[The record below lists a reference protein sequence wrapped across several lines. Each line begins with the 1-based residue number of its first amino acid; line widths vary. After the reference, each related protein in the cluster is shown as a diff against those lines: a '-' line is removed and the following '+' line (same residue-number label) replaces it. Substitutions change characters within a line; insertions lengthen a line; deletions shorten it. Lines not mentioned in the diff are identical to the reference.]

1 MSGGY
6 VLEAARVT
14 DDVAHSSPMAALAL
28 SVGALLGGALAVAL
42 TPITLGGSAALVLG
56 IASGAKGVGEALDQ
70 RSLHALA
77 ARRELPK
84 ETGEE
89 ITTGAKSV
97 FLDEPRERAAKA
109 HPEVLLTHGGQWVTH
124 GSKTVL
130 IENTYASRL
139 SDQASCG
146 GFICNGSKTV
156 FYGGT
161 TAVFPGAD
169 ADPSEVKDQGL
180 YGAYSL
186 ALDVAALIA
195 GGLEGAALL
204 RAAARPKVPP
214 RAAKP
219 VHGDDLTDARA
230 AADDQLHRGQS
241 YRGDTRS
248 PAELEGADGFRSVKP
263 DGDSSLA
270 THMRGDRPPGQWISA
285 SRDPQVAAN
294 YAAYPNANQNIAA
307 AVDRWGD
314 RDIIGYAY
322 RIDQAGGVDVMNTP
336 GLAGSLSAVTNKEV
350 AFSQGVPWSSVSGWH
365 PVYKPT
371 TMDDLLPSFGDFVPN
386 PGFVPK

>member
-186 ALDVAALIA
+186 ALDVAALLA
-195 GGLEGAALL
+195 GGPEGERPGVHQILRRARVAGQLREVDVDRRAAP
-204 RAAARPKVPP
+204 RQGEDAARP
-214 RAAKP
+214 ALAP
-219 VHGDDLTDARA
+219 VL
-230 AADDQLHRGQS
+230 
-241 YRGDTRS
+241 
-248 PAELEGADGFRSVKP
+248 
-263 DGDSSLA
+263 
-270 THMRGDRPPGQWISA
+270 
-285 SRDPQVAAN
+285 RDE
-294 YAAYPNANQNIAA
+294 
-307 AVDRWGD
+307 D
-314 RDIIGYAY
+314 
-322 RIDQAGGVDVMNTP
+322 
-336 GLAGSLSAVTNKEV
+336 LAGLRVFWGSHS
-350 AFSQGVPWSSVSGWH
+350 
-365 PVYKPT
+365 
-371 TMDDLLPSFGDFVPN
+371 
-386 PGFVPK
+386 